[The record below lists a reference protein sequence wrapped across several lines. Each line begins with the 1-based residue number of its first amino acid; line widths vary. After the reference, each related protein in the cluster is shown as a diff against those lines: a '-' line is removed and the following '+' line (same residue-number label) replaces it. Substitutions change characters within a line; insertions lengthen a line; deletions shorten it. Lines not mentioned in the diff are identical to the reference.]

1 MATLNASEQEK
12 VDALAALEQA
22 KWNNERYVPDVE
34 LANARQLVAYA
45 EANAEAREQVQ
56 KQRNAEKDA
65 EVARHQAARDALA
78 RAAQAEY
85 MRRCHAA
92 FKGTA
97 AQWEQMKGA
106 ILQDFLLGANEG
118 RDEVVERKR
127 ASMEYGF

>member
-1 MATLNASEQEK
+1 MAPLNQDEQAK

-56 KQRNAEKDA
+56 QERNAEKDA
-65 EVARHQAARDALA
+65 EAARHQAARDALA
-78 RAAQAEY
+78 RAATSEY
-85 MRRCHAA
+85 MRRRHAA

-97 AQWEQMKGA
+97 AQWEEMKGA
-106 ILQDFLLGANEG
+106 ILHDFLLGRDEG
-118 RDEVVERKR
+118 RDEAVERKR